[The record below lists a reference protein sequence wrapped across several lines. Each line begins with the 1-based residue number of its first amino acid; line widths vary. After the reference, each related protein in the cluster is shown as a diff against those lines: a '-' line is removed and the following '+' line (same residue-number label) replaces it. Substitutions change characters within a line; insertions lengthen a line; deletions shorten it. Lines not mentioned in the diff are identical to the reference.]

1 MRELWKVTKIKVTN
15 FKEDRINLRMTIKF
29 MSLRE
34 VLIHIKDILVST
46 VIFQNKSH
54 FKYPINLL
62 LIESLNF

>member
-15 FKEDRINLRMTIKF
+15 FKEDKINLRMTIKF

-34 VLIHIKDILVST
+34 VLIYIKDILVST